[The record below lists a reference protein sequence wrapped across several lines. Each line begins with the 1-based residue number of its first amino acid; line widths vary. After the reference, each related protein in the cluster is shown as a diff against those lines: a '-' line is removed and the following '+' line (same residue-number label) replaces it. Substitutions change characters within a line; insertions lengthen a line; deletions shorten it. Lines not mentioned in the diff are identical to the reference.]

1 MEEET
6 ITQEEQTA
14 PKEVEVTEN
23 AALVEAG
30 EEVAKTKGRRG
41 AEAFKNYFTATRI
54 SYIAIFTA
62 MAYVLT
68 LFDFALLPGTP
79 VTFLKLDFS
88 NTFVMLSGF
97 ALGPVAGC
105 IVAVLKELIH
115 ALTVGHTA
123 FIGELANVLLV
134 LPYMLIPA
142 IVYKWRKGIK
152 VVIVTLALGCVV
164 QCLVS
169 LPVNYLLTFPA
180 FSQAFGGTWKG
191 GQQLFIQTWYWALL
205 FNFIKTVII
214 SVITFIVYKPLS
226 LLIKKTNEKFTS
238 VKNKRSKAQ

>member
-1 MEEET
+1 MEEEM

-14 PKEVEVTEN
+14 SKEVEVTEN

-41 AEAFKNYFTATRI
+41 VEAFKNYFTATRI

-68 LFDFALLPGTP
+68 LFDFELLPGTP

-180 FSQAFGGTWKG
+180 YSQAFGGTWKG

-238 VKNKRSKAQ
+238 AKNKRSKAQ

>member
-1 MEEET
+1 MEEK
-6 ITQEEQTA
+6 IVTQEMQEA
-14 PKEVEVTEN
+14 LNEVAVTEN
-23 AALVEAG
+23 AAAVEAG
-30 EEVAKTKGRRG
+30 DGVTKAKNRRG

-68 LFDFALLPGTP
+68 LFDFSLLPGTP

-152 VVIVTLALGCVV
+152 VVILTLALGCVF
-164 QCLVS
+164 QCIVS

-180 FSQAFGGTWKG
+180 FYKAFGGTWKG
-191 GQQLFIQTWYWALL
+191 GQELFIQTWYWALL

-226 LLIKKTNEKFTS
+226 LLIRKTNEKFTA